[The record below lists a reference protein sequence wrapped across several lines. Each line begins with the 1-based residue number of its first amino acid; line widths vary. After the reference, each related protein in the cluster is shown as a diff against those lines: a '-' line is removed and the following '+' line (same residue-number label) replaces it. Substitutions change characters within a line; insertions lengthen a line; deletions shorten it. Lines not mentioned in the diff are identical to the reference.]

1 MHPLKTVLVPIA
13 LWSGLSTTPFVFAAG
28 DPFYPAADFTPS
40 VIYRDPGL
48 LYPAADFTPSVIYRD
63 PELIERTSRGT
74 ESKYPASDFQP
85 RVIYRDEGYIA
96 TQRKESG

>member
-1 MHPLKTVLVPIA
+1 MHRLKTVLVPIA
-13 LWSGLSTTPFVFAAG
+13 LCSGLTATPFVFAAG
-28 DPFYPAADFTPS
+28 GESYPAADFKPS

-63 PELIERTSRGT
+63 PELVERTSRGA

-85 RVIYRDEGYIA
+85 RIIYQDEAYIA
-96 TQRKESG
+96 TQRTDSE

>member
-1 MHPLKTVLVPIA
+1 MHPSKTVLVPIV

-28 DPFYPAADFTPS
+28 DQSYPAADFKPS

-63 PELIERTSRGT
+63 PELIERTITGAD
-74 ESKYPASDFQP
+74 SKYPASDFQP
-85 RVIYRDEGYIA
+85 RVIYRDEAYIA
-96 TQRKESG
+96 TQRTDSD